1 MAVGKLK
8 FVRQGLMGRLFNKKV
23 WIIEKSKISSIKF
36 TEIGVTFFKVECTG
50 DAGAVRDSLN
60 SIKREALCIGGFVPV
75 KELYSVPSL
84 LPG

>member
-36 TEIGVTFFKVECTG
+36 TEIGVTFCVVPGVERQILHSYLRC
-50 DAGAVRDSLN
+50 AVF
-60 SIKREALCIGGFVPV
+60 GGFVPGMTGDYYV
-75 KELYSVPSL
+75 
-84 LPG
+84 